1 MERCYI
7 SNPDALLSIRKIQ
20 YTEGRAKGTEAFHIT
35 NAAGLDFTV
44 LIDRAMGIGD
54 LFYKGERIS
63 FLTENGVVNPAYY
76 EPEGTQWLR
85 SFGGGFLATCGLDQ
99 VGEPCE
105 GHGIHGRIDNIP
117 AQQVCSRITEE
128 DGVLYGEVSGVM
140 RQTCHQGVSYELRR
154 TLRFCHNEAKITL
167 TDTVVN
173 VGEAEQPYM
182 LLYHVNFGYP
192 FLNPET
198 RLEGEI
204 LSSQPAEP
212 NTAANPD
219 DFRVMPPM
227 DGTVHDYLWLHKVKA
242 EDDGMAEV
250 RLTGKETEVTFRWSE
265 NELPNLAQ
273 WRRCV
278 RGCYVMATE
287 PTNTYVMGQDYEREK
302 GTLQYLAPGEKRET
316 KLEFTFESRK

>member
-1 MERCYI
+1 MERCYL
-7 SNPDALLSIRKIQ
+7 SNPDVLLRIQKFQ
-20 YTEGRAKGTEAFHIT
+20 YTEGRAKGTEAFRVT

-76 EPEGTQWLR
+76 EPEGTNWLR
-85 SFGGGFLATCGLDQ
+85 SFGGGFLCTCGLDQ

-128 DGVLYGEVSGVM
+128 DGVLWGEVSGVM

-154 TLRFCHNEAKITL
+154 TLRFRHDAAKITL
-167 TDTVVN
+167 ADTVVN
-173 VGEAEQPYM
+173 MGEGDQPYM
-182 LLYHVNFGYP
+182 LLYHVNFGCP
-192 FLNPET
+192 FLTPET

-204 LSSQPAEP
+204 LSSLPLDP

-219 DFRVMPPM
+219 DFHVMPPM
-227 DGTVHDYLWLHKVKA
+227 DGELHDYLYLHDVKA
-242 EDDGMAEV
+242 DDAGRAEV
-250 RLTGKETEVTFRWSE
+250 SVAGEKTRVTVSWPKG
-265 NELPNLAQ
+265 ELNALAQ

-287 PTNTYVMGQDYEREK
+287 PTNTHVMGQDYEREN
-302 GTLQYLAPGEKRET
+302 GTLQKLAPGEKREIS
-316 KLEFTFESRK
+316 LEFGFDTR